1 MKINRNLVP
10 PDDPRRA
17 VRPINTK
24 PGEKWAKLEGYD
36 NVQVSNQG
44 RVQVDGKIK
53 KQRLDRDGYYR
64 VGIENNERSWK
75 KVHRLVA
82 QCFVPNPENLPV
94 VDHINGSKTDN
105 RACNLRW
112 CTVAQNTKWGYD
124 LGRTSTANSFFAMA
138 LNVETKEATIYPSQA
153 EMARQLDMP
162 PQDISTVIDKP
173 KYTRN
178 GYMFFRLKGFDIG
191 ELLGDEYCGVTIDG
205 GVWAEHV
212 DNNLKV
218 RVVDNRDNPMTQP
231 AIKKLVSKIH
241 NKIVRGEE

>member
-10 PDDPRRA
+10 PNDPRRA

-24 PGEKWAKLEGYD
+24 PGERWVRLEGYD

-82 QCFVPNPENLPV
+82 QCFVPNPDNLPV

-112 CTVAQNTKWGYD
+112 CTVAQNTQWGYD
-124 LGRTSTANSFFAMA
+124 LGHTSNSNTFFAMA
-138 LNVETKEATIYPSQA
+138 LNVETREATIYPSQA
-153 EMARQLDMP
+153 EMARQLDMTS
-162 PQDISTVIDKP
+162 QDISTVIDNP
-173 KYTRN
+173 RYTRK

-231 AIKKLVSKIH
+231 AIKKLVNRIH
-241 NKIVRGEE
+241 NKIIRGEE